1 MANALDIIVPQ
12 ILAQGLA
19 VLRENIVMPFLVNR
33 GYSAEAAQRGD
44 TVTIPV
50 PSAMT
55 AQDVTASAIKDMT
68 DPQFASPTSV
78 TIPMDQWKKADF
90 AMTDKDLVEI
100 QEGYLPLQAE
110 SAVKALANKVD
121 QDLLG
126 MIDGLYGYS
135 GALGGAGIGI
145 NNLSDVVEARKVLN
159 EQLAPMDPRY
169 MVVGPQ
175 GEAEMLS
182 IQAFHDASF
191 GVGGEAILEGRLTRR
206 LGFGI
211 AMDQNVGTQTVGS
224 MSQTLQMDSAA
235 STTLNPVKTA
245 AQESTN
251 ITQVGPVPGDIIE
264 FATVDGT
271 YVVTSVS
278 GDFNDGSGVINFE
291 PGLPDGVTLA
301 DAVTTYPDG
310 IVAATTYEANMAFHR
325 DFAAFVTRPLAAG
338 AEGLGTVVRSIS
350 DPESRLTLRLEISR
364 ENKQTRWCWDIL
376 YGFALIRRELGCR
389 VGGSVA
395 A

>member
-1 MANALDIIVPQ
+1 MANALDTIVPQ

-33 GYSAEAAQRGD
+33 GYSSEAAQRGD

-50 PSAMT
+50 PSSMT
-55 AQDVTASAIKDMT
+55 AQDVTASAIKDMA
-68 DPQFASPTSV
+68 DPQFAAPTSV

-145 NNLSDVVEARKVLN
+145 NSLSDVVEARKVLN

-224 MSQTLQMDSAA
+224 MTQSLQMDSAA

-245 AQESTN
+245 TQESGN

-278 GDFNDGSGVINFE
+278 GDFDAGNGVINFE

-301 DAVTTYPDG
+301 DAVTTYPTG

-389 VGGSVA
+389 VGGSA